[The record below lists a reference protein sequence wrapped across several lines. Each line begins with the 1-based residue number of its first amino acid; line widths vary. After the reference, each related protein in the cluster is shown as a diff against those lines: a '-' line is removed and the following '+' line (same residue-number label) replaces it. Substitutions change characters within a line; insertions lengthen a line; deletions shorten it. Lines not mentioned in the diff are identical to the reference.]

1 MKLLNILYSTVFNK
15 CPCCHKGEVFT
26 EKNPYALRKIFSMH
40 KHCSHCDL
48 KYEKEPSFFYGAMY
62 VSYALTSGWFIV
74 WYLLFLNVLSFM
86 DTLTFAFLV
95 TGSIIILSPVT
106 VRLSR
111 LLWLNFFNTFDKK
124 LAAQHSPT
132 LHD

>member
-1 MKLLNILYSTVFNK
+1 
-15 CPCCHKGEVFT
+15 
-26 EKNPYALRKIFSMH
+26 MH
-40 KHCSHCDL
+40 KNCSHCDL

-74 WYLLFLNVLSFM
+74 WYLLYINFFEDFSTLSFALLI
-86 DTLTFAFLV
+86 TA
-95 TGSIIILSPVT
+95 SIIILSPLT

-124 LAAQHSPT
+124 LQKPNLT
-132 LHD
+132 KRT